1 MFSKLHTLSILFIFT
16 MAPILGQ
23 DGDSTEAED
32 EGGREII
39 TRVDLSF
46 SQEKGNTEYLS
57 KYYSFYF
64 SHIGD
69 AGPLQD
75 TEFSFSFS
83 RSDDRL
89 DGESFMDDQSL
100 ILKFDLW
107 ANQKLSPFLFF
118 EKSFILG
125 VTATPLSSN
134 VKLPMKDNYNELIVG
149 ETIESLIENEF
160 LSRAKTYSYN
170 VGLTSLVVG
179 SNGDYTVKSSE
190 DLYTN
195 MQMLGK
201 LLQAYEERSKGKKTL
216 IFKDFIYY

>member
-83 RSDDRL
+83 RSDIRL
-89 DGESFMDDQSL
+89 RSATTSF
-100 ILKFDLW
+100 
-107 ANQKLSPFLFF
+107 
-118 EKSFILG
+118 
-125 VTATPLSSN
+125 
-134 VKLPMKDNYNELIVG
+134 
-149 ETIESLIENEF
+149 
-160 LSRAKTYSYN
+160 
-170 VGLTSLVVG
+170 
-179 SNGDYTVKSSE
+179 
-190 DLYTN
+190 
-195 MQMLGK
+195 
-201 LLQAYEERSKGKKTL
+201 
-216 IFKDFIYY
+216 